1 MFILNRRKYGILRYI
16 YNEKK
21 EKLNKKI
28 KRGDKLLDNEHIL
41 VAVIFIE
48 NSEGKYLI
56 QKTSKEKGEKYATTG
71 GHVLSGEIPKTAIIR
86 ETKEELGLDVS
97 NENIIYIGDL
107 LFGIPFGEIYYLKKD
122 LDIAKLKLQQEEV
135 EQVEYLTK
143 TEILKL
149 IETEKM
155 VKSHG
160 LMFKK
165 MLDKTSIK

>member
-1 MFILNRRKYGILRYI
+1 MEYLDI

-71 GHVLSGEIPKTAIIR
+71 GHVLSGETPKTAIIR

-97 NENIIYIGDL
+97 NENIGDL

>member
-1 MFILNRRKYGILRYI
+1 MEYLDI

-143 TEILKL
+143 AEILKL

>member
-1 MFILNRRKYGILRYI
+1 MIFSLETSRPNSSLVSLMIAVFGVSP
-16 YNEKK
+16 
-21 EKLNKKI
+21 
-28 KRGDKLLDNEHIL
+28 DKTWPPV
-41 VAVIFIE
+41 VAYF
-48 NSEGKYLI
+48 SPF
-56 QKTSKEKGEKYATTG
+56 S
-71 GHVLSGEIPKTAIIR
+71 
-86 ETKEELGLDVS
+86 LDVS

-143 TEILKL
+143 AEILKL

-165 MLDKTSIK
+165 MLDKTNIK

>member
-1 MFILNRRKYGILRYI
+1 MEYLDI

-28 KRGDKLLDNEHIL
+28 KRGNKLLDNEHIL

-48 NSEGKYLI
+48 NSKGKYLI

-71 GHVLSGEIPKTAIIR
+71 GHVLSGETPKTAIIR

>member
-1 MFILNRRKYGILRYI
+1 MFILNRRKYGILDI

-71 GHVLSGEIPKTAIIR
+71 GHVLSGETPKTAIIR

>member
-1 MFILNRRKYGILRYI
+1 MEYLDI

-41 VAVIFIE
+41 VAVIFIK

-71 GHVLSGEIPKTAIIR
+71 GHVLSGETPKTAIIR

>member
-1 MFILNRRKYGILRYI
+1 MEYLDI

-71 GHVLSGEIPKTAIIR
+71 GHVLSGETPKTAIIR

-107 LFGIPFGEIYYLKKD
+107 LFGIPFGEIYYLKKE

>member
-1 MFILNRRKYGILRYI
+1 MEYLDI

-71 GHVLSGEIPKTAIIR
+71 GHVLSGETPKTAIIR

-107 LFGIPFGEIYYLKKD
+107 LFGIPFGEIYYLKKV

>member
-1 MFILNRRKYGILRYI
+1 MEYLDI

-41 VAVIFIE
+41 VTVIFIE
-48 NSEGKYLI
+48 NNEGKYLI

-71 GHVLSGEIPKTAIIR
+71 GHVLSGETPKTAIIR
-86 ETKEELGLDVS
+86 EVKEELGLDIS

-122 LDIAKLKLQQEEV
+122 LDVSKLSLQHEEV
-135 EQVEYLTK
+135 EQVEYLSK
-143 TEILKL
+143 DEILKL

-155 VKSHG
+155 TKSHG

>member
-1 MFILNRRKYGILRYI
+1 MEYLDI

-122 LDIAKLKLQQEEV
+122 LNIAKLKLQQEEV

-143 TEILKL
+143 AEILKL

-165 MLDKTSIK
+165 MLDKTSVK

>member
-1 MFILNRRKYGILRYI
+1 MEYLDI

-71 GHVLSGEIPKTAIIR
+71 GHVLSGETPKTAIIR

-143 TEILKL
+143 AEILKL

-165 MLDKTSIK
+165 MLDKINIK

>member
-1 MFILNRRKYGILRYI
+1 MEYLDI

-71 GHVLSGEIPKTAIIR
+71 GHVLSGETPKTAIIR

-107 LFGIPFGEIYYLKKD
+107 LFGILFGEIYYLKKD

-143 TEILKL
+143 AEILKL

>member
-1 MFILNRRKYGILRYI
+1 MEYLDI

-41 VAVIFIE
+41 VTVIFIE
-48 NSEGKYLI
+48 NGEGKYLI

-71 GHVLSGEIPKTAIIR
+71 GHVLSGETPKTAIIR
-86 ETKEELGLDVS
+86 EVKEELGLDIS

-122 LDIAKLKLQQEEV
+122 LDVAKLSLQHEEV
-135 EQVEYLTK
+135 EQVEYLSK
-143 TEILKL
+143 DEILKL

-155 VKSHG
+155 TKSHG